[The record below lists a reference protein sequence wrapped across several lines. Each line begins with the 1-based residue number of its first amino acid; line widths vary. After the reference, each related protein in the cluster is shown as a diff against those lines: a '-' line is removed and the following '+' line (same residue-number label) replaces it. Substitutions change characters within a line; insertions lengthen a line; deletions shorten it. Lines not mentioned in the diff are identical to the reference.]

1 MTTHSHAILNIA
13 LLSKRDKP
21 FLHRYAFIGA
31 VIPDLPLFIFFIIES
46 VIRKTPQ
53 RELWGS
59 VYFTE
64 AWQNF
69 FDIFNSIPLIL
80 ILLGI
85 GYYLL
90 NSEKNNHLRV
100 ESTNPLCLRLSNAPR
115 RWASP
120 FSIPLSDFAF
130 ESPISYWDRDHYA
143 GIVAPIERV
152 VILTA
157 SIYLFPRLKTRLAR
171 GCLVV
176 VNVLFISLLPTLFPV
191 SVTLIPRLPI
201 FLSASLRL
209 QTTDTTAPFAG
220 EV

>member
-31 VIPDLPLFIFFIIES
+31 VLPDLPLFIFFIIES

-90 NSEKNNHLRV
+90 NSERITIFAWSLLIHCAFDFL
-100 ESTNPLCLRLSNAPR
+100 THHDDGHHH
-115 RWASP
+115 
-120 FSIPLSDFAF
+120 FFPLSDFAF

-176 VNVLFISLLPTLFPV
+176 VNVLFIASYLLFFLFR
-191 SVTLIPRLPI
+191 SR
-201 FLSASLRL
+201 
-209 QTTDTTAPFAG
+209 
-220 EV
+220 

>member
-31 VIPDLPLFIFFIIES
+31 VLPDLPLFIFFIIES

-69 FDIFNSIPLIL
+69 FDIFNSVPLIL

-90 NSEKNNHLRV
+90 NSEKITVFAWSLLIHCGFDFL
-100 ESTNPLCLRLSNAPR
+100 THHDDGHHH
-115 RWASP
+115 
-120 FSIPLSDFAF
+120 FFPLSDFAF

-143 GIVAPIERV
+143 AIVAPIERV

-171 GCLVV
+171 GCLVIV
-176 VNVLFISLLPTLFPV
+176 KRPVLSLLPALFSV

>member
-31 VIPDLPLFIFFIIES
+31 VLPDLPLFIFFIIES
-46 VIRKTPQ
+46 IIRKTPQ
-53 RELWGS
+53 HELWGAR
-59 VYFTE
+59 YFTE
-64 AWQNF
+64 SWQNF
-69 FDIFNSIPLIL
+69 FDIFNSVPLIL

-90 NSEKNNHLRV
+90 NSERITIFAWSLLTHCAFDLL
-100 ESTNPLCLRLSNAPR
+100 THHDDGHHH
-115 RWASP
+115 
-120 FSIPLSDFAF
+120 FYPLSDFAF

-152 VILTA
+152 VILAA

-171 GCLVV
+171 WCLII
-176 VNVLFISLLPTLFPV
+176 VNILFIASYLLFFLFR
-191 SVTLIPRLPI
+191 SR
-201 FLSASLRL
+201 
-209 QTTDTTAPFAG
+209 
-220 EV
+220 

>member
-31 VIPDLPLFIFFIIES
+31 VIPDLPLFIFFIVES

-90 NSEKNNHLRV
+90 NSEKITVFAWSLLIHCAFDFL
-100 ESTNPLCLRLSNAPR
+100 THHDDGHHH
-115 RWASP
+115 
-120 FSIPLSDFAF
+120 FFPLSDFAF

-171 GCLVV
+171 GGLVV
-176 VNVLFISLLPTLFPV
+176 VNVLFIASYLLFFLFR
-191 SVTLIPRLPI
+191 SC
-201 FLSASLRL
+201 
-209 QTTDTTAPFAG
+209 
-220 EV
+220 

>member
-31 VIPDLPLFIFFIIES
+31 VLPDLPLFIFFIIES
-46 VIRKTPQ
+46 IIRKTPEA
-53 RELWGS
+53 ELWGS
-59 VYFTE
+59 LYFTE

-69 FDIFNSIPLIL
+69 FDIFNSVPLIL

-90 NSEKNNHLRV
+90 NSEKITVFAWSLLIHCAFDLLTHNDDGHHHLY
-100 ESTNPLCLRLSNAPR
+100 
-115 RWASP
+115 
-120 FSIPLSDFAF
+120 PLSDFAF

-152 VILTA
+152 VFLIA

-171 GCLVV
+171 WCLII
-176 VNVLFISLLPTLFPV
+176 VNILFIASYLLFFLFR
-191 SVTLIPRLPI
+191 SR
-201 FLSASLRL
+201 
-209 QTTDTTAPFAG
+209 
-220 EV
+220 

>member
-31 VIPDLPLFIFFIIES
+31 VLPDLPLFIFFIIES

-69 FDIFNSIPLIL
+69 FDIFNSVPLIL

-90 NSEKNNHLRV
+90 NSEKITVFAWSLLIHCAFDFL
-100 ESTNPLCLRLSNAPR
+100 THHDDGHHH
-115 RWASP
+115 
-120 FSIPLSDFAF
+120 FFPLSDFAF

-143 GIVAPIERV
+143 AIVAPIERV

-171 GCLVV
+171 GCLIVI
-176 VNVLFISLLPTLFPV
+176 NVLFLASYLLFFLFR
-191 SVTLIPRLPI
+191 SR
-201 FLSASLRL
+201 
-209 QTTDTTAPFAG
+209 
-220 EV
+220 

>member
-31 VIPDLPLFIFFIIES
+31 VLPDIPLFIFFIIES
-46 VIRKTPQ
+46 IIRKTPES
-53 RELWGS
+53 ELWGTL
-59 VYFTE
+59 YFTE

-80 ILLGI
+80 ILLGV
-85 GYYLL
+85 GHYLL
-90 NSEKNNHLRV
+90 NSEKITIFAWSLLIHCAFDFLTHNDDGHHH
-100 ESTNPLCLRLSNAPR
+100 
-115 RWASP
+115 
-120 FSIPLSDFAF
+120 FYPLSDFAF

-171 GCLVV
+171 WCLII
-176 VNVLFISLLPTLFPV
+176 VNVLFVASYLLFFLFR
-191 SVTLIPRLPI
+191 SR
-201 FLSASLRL
+201 
-209 QTTDTTAPFAG
+209 
-220 EV
+220 

>member
-1 MTTHSHAILNIA
+1 MTTHSHVILNIA

-31 VIPDLPLFIFFIIES
+31 VLPDLPLFIFFIIES
-46 VIRKTPQ
+46 IIRKTPQ
-53 RELWGS
+53 RELWDS

-69 FDIFNSIPLIL
+69 FDIFNAVPLIL

-90 NSEKNNHLRV
+90 NSEKITVFAWSLLIHCGFDLLTHNDDGHHH
-100 ESTNPLCLRLSNAPR
+100 
-115 RWASP
+115 
-120 FSIPLSDFAF
+120 FYPLSDFAF

-152 VILTA
+152 VFLIA
-157 SIYLFPRLKTRLAR
+157 SIYLFRRLKTRLAR
-171 GCLVV
+171 WCLII
-176 VNVLFISLLPTLFPV
+176 VNVLFVTSYLLFFLFR
-191 SVTLIPRLPI
+191 SR
-201 FLSASLRL
+201 
-209 QTTDTTAPFAG
+209 
-220 EV
+220 

>member
-1 MTTHSHAILNIA
+1 ML
-13 LLSKRDKP
+13 
-21 FLHRYAFIGA
+21 
-31 VIPDLPLFIFFIIES
+31 PDLPLFIFFIIES

-90 NSEKNNHLRV
+90 NSEKITVFAWSLLIHCAFDFL
-100 ESTNPLCLRLSNAPR
+100 THHDDGHHH
-115 RWASP
+115 
-120 FSIPLSDFAF
+120 FFPLSDFVF
-130 ESPISYWDRDHYA
+130 ESPISYWDRDHHA
-143 GIVAPIERV
+143 AIVAPIERV

-171 GCLVV
+171 GCLVI
-176 VNVLFISLLPTLFPV
+176 VNVLFLASYLLFFLFR
-191 SVTLIPRLPI
+191 SR
-201 FLSASLRL
+201 
-209 QTTDTTAPFAG
+209 
-220 EV
+220 

>member
-1 MTTHSHAILNIA
+1 MTTHSHVILNIA

-31 VIPDLPLFIFFIIES
+31 VLPDLPLFIFFIIES
-46 VIRKTPQ
+46 IIRKTPDD
-53 RELWGS
+53 ELWGTR
-59 VYFTE
+59 YFTE

-69 FDIFNSIPLIL
+69 FDIFNSVPLIL

-90 NSEKNNHLRV
+90 NSEKITVFAWSLLLHCTFDLL
-100 ESTNPLCLRLSNAPR
+100 THHDDGHHH
-115 RWASP
+115 
-120 FSIPLSDFAF
+120 FYPLSDFAF

-152 VILTA
+152 VFLIA

-171 GCLVV
+171 WCLVII
-176 VNVLFISLLPTLFPV
+176 NVLFLASYVLFF
-191 SVTLIPRLPI
+191 I
-201 FLSASLRL
+201 FRSR
-209 QTTDTTAPFAG
+209 
-220 EV
+220 